1 MFLHFRWRWRAINIY
16 HERILVVEDDAQI
29 RSFICYSLAQA
40 GFQHIAANTAQGALG
55 HLVSQQID
63 IMLLDLGLPDFDGM
77 DVIKRVREWSEI
89 PIIVIS
95 ARDQDREKAAAL
107 DLGAD
112 DYLTKPFSAT
122 ELMARIR
129 VALRHLY
136 KQYKNKVPE
145 SLSVAGLRID
155 PDRRLVYLDGA
166 ELHVTP
172 MEYNLLALFLKN
184 AGKVLTTSYIIKE
197 IWGVG
202 YGTDTQALRTLM
214 AGLRRKIEKNPAK
227 PRYIL
232 TEIGVGYRLVD
243 E

>member
-1 MFLHFRWRWRAINIY
+1 MDPSNV
-16 HERILVVEDDAQI
+16 RILVVEDDKQI
-29 RSFICYSLAQA
+29 RSFIAYALNAE
-40 GFQHIAANTAQGALG
+40 GFRHIAVGTGQGALSA
-55 HLVSQQID
+55 LVTD
-63 IMLLDLGLPDFDGM
+63 PVDLMLLDLGLPDFDGM
-77 DVIKRVREWSEI
+77 DVIRKVREWSEM
-89 PIIVIS
+89 PIIVVS
-95 ARDQDREKAAAL
+95 ARDQDKEKAAAL

-122 ELMARIR
+122 ELLARIR

-136 KQYKNKVPE
+136 RGGGGGKAQ
-145 SLSVAGLRID
+145 SLLQVDGLQID
-155 PDRRLVYLDGA
+155 LDKRLVYVDG
-166 ELHVTP
+166 EETHVTP
-172 MEYNLLALFLKN
+172 MEYSLLALFFKN
-184 AGKVLTTSYIIKE
+184 MGKVLTTRQILHE

-202 YGTDTQALRTLM
+202 YGSDTQALRALM